1 MKAVLLIG
9 LTLLSFSSIAE
20 ERNPEIKK
28 WDTVTTGKG
37 YVLSNDLFF
46 NKMCANIWTKQVQ
59 EFKKENPHIKNPD
72 ILAINQTIKV
82 QDCRIQEAEVA
93 MIEDKKEIVVVKED
107 KKKSP
112 YFAIVSAEY
121 NTANEKGANARNEG
135 GGFKVEF
142 GRYFEMKVDQKIKAS
157 IGMLFNNTNFD
168 DGDGSKSERIV
179 TTLDGSYLF
188 KMTENLHLGPAVG
201 MFLSPKTT
209 FETYPNSKDDSF
221 AVFVGGNAEYKLSEK
236 FHVDFKLQN
245 AVDNRVNVMTTLGLG
260 YNF

>member
-1 MKAVLLIG
+1 MQAVLLMG
-9 LTLLSFSSIAE
+9 LLVFSFSGLAE
-20 ERNPEIKK
+20 ERKLEIQK
-28 WDTVTTGKG
+28 WDTVTAEKG
-37 YVLSNDLFF
+37 YILSNDLFF
-46 NKMCANIWTKQVQ
+46 NKMCSKIWTKQVQ

-72 ILAINQTIKV
+72 LILIDETIKV
-82 QDCRIQEAEVA
+82 QDCRMQEADVA
-93 MIEDKKEIVVVKED
+93 MVEDKEEVVVVKKE

-121 NTANEKGANARNEG
+121 NTANEKGANVRNEG
-135 GGFKVEF
+135 GGLKIEL
-142 GRYFEMKVDQKIKAS
+142 GRYFEMKEDQKIKAS
-157 IGMLFNNTNFD
+157 LGMLFNKTNFD

-188 KMTENLHLGPAVG
+188 KMSENIHLGPAVG

-209 FETYPNSKDDSF
+209 FETYPNSKDDAL

-236 FHVDFKLQN
+236 IHVDFKLQN
-245 AVDNRVNVMTTLGLG
+245 AVDNRVNVMTSLGLG